1 MLVTSD
7 IVRFWLEEGV
17 VVTKCR
23 QLIEYMPQACMKET
37 IEELV
42 DLRRLGDTD
51 PSRAIIAA
59 AAKIIMNSIYGRTL
73 LRKDL
78 FKKLVICDRE
88 QADKLMNSPQFR
100 DIAPILCADERTKG
114 EQREQLRATA
124 AFPEDE
130 EMALDQEADHRH
142 RTYMVESAHKH
153 VPADVPSH
161 IGLWILWSAKLR
173 NMRFMS
179 MLRHYFDERRY
190 SSAYCDTDSVS
201 YKHAR
206 VCKKKRKT
214 KKPNYPSC
222 ACVCVLTLTFF
233 FFSIFRSF
241 SCCTVETCRTTCAPN
256 CGATGSKTLGTSGSW
271 QSRATD
277 IDAIGSSV
285 AWRDSCGS

>member
-1 MLVTSD
+1 MCVCFFFYIVLHVRVGVCVFFSFILFFPYRFTGKDMLVTSD

-114 EQREQLRATA
+114 EEREQLRATA

-206 VCKKKRKT
+206 VCKKKNEKT
-214 KKPNYPSC
+214 
-222 ACVCVLTLTFF
+222 
-233 FFSIFRSF
+233 
-241 SCCTVETCRTTCAPN
+241 
-256 CGATGSKTLGTSGSW
+256 
-271 QSRATD
+271 
-277 IDAIGSSV
+277 
-285 AWRDSCGS
+285 

>member
-23 QLIEYMPQACMKET
+23 QLIEYKPQACMKET
-37 IEELV
+37 IEQLV

-100 DIAPILCADERTKG
+100 DIAPILCAGERTQG
-114 EQREQLRATA
+114 EQREQLEASA

-130 EMALDQEADHRH
+130 ETAPEQQEDHRH
-142 RTYMVESAHKH
+142 RTYTVELAHKS
-153 VPADVPSH
+153 VPADVPTH

-206 VCKKKRKT
+206 VYRYDMKIKKKEKNFT
-214 KKPNYPSC
+214 KKY
-222 ACVCVLTLTFF
+222 
-233 FFSIFRSF
+233 
-241 SCCTVETCRTTCAPN
+241 
-256 CGATGSKTLGTSGSW
+256 
-271 QSRATD
+271 
-277 IDAIGSSV
+277 
-285 AWRDSCGS
+285 